1 MKKNK
6 TLLFLII
13 FIFQYVCI
21 FSFSKNNNTKII
33 GYINSYGNEP
43 FTSIGIE
50 TIDGKVYKII
60 SDEEIINQL
69 KTKGGIPVELEG
81 QLEKKQTN
89 NDEFVMFKDGV
100 FIVSSWKVAKYV
112 RSRDTT
118 FKPLTR
124 PFLGFVLNPK

>member
-21 FSFSKNNNTKII
+21 FSFSKNNNIKII

-43 FTSIGIE
+43 FRSIGIE

-100 FIVSSWKVAKYV
+100 FIVYSWKVAK
-112 RSRDTT
+112 
-118 FKPLTR
+118 
-124 PFLGFVLNPK
+124 